1 MSLKNKDNTADS
13 KHKTVFSGEVMY
25 GDAVFFDNISYITED
40 ENEIKFITYF
50 FEYYTDALFE
60 FYRRPDMI
68 EYNNTFC
75 NDHDRLLNIL
85 NQFGSLAIPLENKHG
100 YKIELVKECDD
111 IIRMHR
117 LLSDCLDA
125 IQCLCNW
132 NLEYMDEP
140 GSIENYSIKDISGQ
154 KVLTRQ
160 EAMDLFKKM
169 EMEVFIID

>member
-1 MSLKNKDNTADS
+1 MNLKDSNKIKNV
-13 KHKTVFSGEVMY
+13 KHKKVFSAEIMY
-25 GDAVFFDNISYITED
+25 GDGDFYDYVSYITED
-40 ENEIKFITYF
+40 EKEINFLSYF
-50 FEYYTDALFE
+50 FECYTDALFE

-68 EYNNTFC
+68 EYNDTFR
-75 NDHDRLLNIL
+75 NDHDCLLNIL
-85 NQFGSLAIPLENKHG
+85 NQFGSLAIPLEDKHG

-111 IIRMHR
+111 IVRMHR

-154 KVLTRQ
+154 MVLTRQ

-169 EMEVFIID
+169 KMEVFIID

>member
-1 MSLKNKDNTADS
+1 MSLKNNDNAADS
-13 KHKTVFSGEVMY
+13 KHKTIFSAEIMY
-25 GDAVFFDNISYITED
+25 GDADFFDNISYITED
-40 ENEIKFITYF
+40 ENEIKFITCF
-50 FEYYTDALFE
+50 FECYTDALFE

-68 EYNNTFC
+68 KYNTFC
-75 NDHDRLLNIL
+75 DDRDRLLNIL
-85 NQFGSLAIPLENKHG
+85 NQFGSLAIPLEDKHG
-100 YKIELVKECDD
+100 YKIELVKEYDD

-117 LLSDCLDA
+117 LLSDCLNA

-140 GSIENYSIKDISGQ
+140 GSIENYSIKDISGL

-169 EMEVFIID
+169 GMEVFIID